1 VVARFL
7 EGVFFPTLP
16 PYRSDTSIN
25 FFLVGG
31 VKRALA
37 LPQGRRAGKDKKTG
51 WWMWEEKMGKFKR
64 DEVPLLKYLP
74 LPLVK
79 GKGIKG
85 MGSLIKK

>member
-1 VVARFL
+1 VVD
-7 EGVFFPTLP
+7 G
-16 PYRSDTSIN
+16 
-25 FFLVGG
+25 
-31 VKRALA
+31 
-37 LPQGRRAGKDKKTG
+37 
-51 WWMWEEKMGKFKR
+51 EEKMGKFKR